1 MTDFVTFSSTK
12 LLYVFM
18 RLRMVPWSP
27 FTFIKKKG
35 AAWTFCLKS
44 YCGYWKKESHIGLGL
59 KRYEG
64 EYKKI

>member
-1 MTDFVTFSSTK
+1 
-12 LLYVFM
+12 M

-44 YCGYWKKESHIGLGL
+44 NCGYWKKESHIGLGL